1 MKKFDKLMVAT
12 VLVYILLAGGIWLA
26 FHNQKVTKD
35 REYQVEIN
43 RLMHVYE
50 KDGKYESVKL
60 SDYPGI
66 HAAVFLSKKDALDK
80 NKAESF
86 YQSTPIEGEVFIQP
100 LYISGELDGYVRF
113 TYIKANPIHLLLKI
127 TELAMALLFICVIAF
142 LLYIKRHLLVPF
154 QELSEMPY
162 ELSKGHLKGEL
173 KEEKNRYFGR
183 FIWGISMLRD
193 NLNSHKM
200 KELQLEHEKKLL
212 LLSLSHDIKT
222 PLNTIKLY
230 AKALSEGVYDSEE
243 KKQEAALHIGIH
255 AAAIDDFVKEIIH
268 TASEDILEIEV
279 VNSEFYLKEL
289 VDKVRLSYGEKCRL
303 QMIEFS
309 IERYENKLIKADFDR
324 SFEVIENIMENAF
337 KYGDGK
343 CITMTFYEEDYC
355 QLIRITNSGEAV
367 REDELNHMFDSFYR
381 GSNAQ
386 EKPGNGLGL
395 YICREIM
402 HKMDGEIFAECQAD
416 GMSLVI
422 VFCE

>member
-1 MKKFDKLMVAT
+1 MKKFNRLMVAA
-12 VLVYILLAGGIWLA
+12 VLVFILLAAGIWLA
-26 FHNQKVTKD
+26 FHNPKVTND
-35 REYQVEIN
+35 REYLVEIN
-43 RLMHVYE
+43 RLIHVYE
-50 KDGKYESVKL
+50 KDGTYKTVNL

-66 HAAVFLSKKDALDK
+66 RTTAFLPKEDVSDP
-80 NKAESF
+80 NKSEDF
-86 YQSTPIEGEVFIQP
+86 YQSSGEGEILIQP
-100 LYISGELDGYVRF
+100 LYIKGDLVGYVRF
-113 TYIKANPIHLLLKI
+113 TYLKPNPMHVLLWI
-127 TELAMALLFICVIAF
+127 TELAMTLLFVCVIAF
-142 LLYIKRHLLVPF
+142 LLYIKRHLLLPF

-162 ELSKGHLKGEL
+162 ELSKGHLQGEI
-173 KEEKNRYFGR
+173 KEEQNRYFGR
-183 FIWGISMLRD
+183 FVWGISMLQD

-243 KKQEAALHIGIH
+243 KKREAALHIGVH

-268 TASEDILEIEV
+268 TASEDVLEIEV
-279 VNSEFYLKEL
+279 ANSEFYLKEL
-289 VDKVRLSYGEKCRL
+289 VDKVKQVYGEKCRL
-303 QMIEFS
+303 QMIDFV
-309 IERYENKLIKADFDR
+309 IDNYENKLIKGDFDR

-343 CITMTFYEEDYC
+343 CITVTFYEEDYC
-355 QLIRITNSGEAV
+355 QLIRIHNSGEIM

-386 EKPGNGLGL
+386 GRPGNGLGL

-422 VFCE
+422 VFRE